1 MSGSGPSGRAP
12 IGFAHR
18 GARAERRE
26 NTLDAFRRA
35 LELGATGL
43 ETDAWLTADGVAVLD
58 HDGVT
63 GSRWLGRFRPAI
75 SGQARADLPD
85 HIPTLRELYAECG
98 TGFEL
103 SVDLK
108 GRGVADAILA
118 EAGAAGAADRLWLCH
133 GDGRVLGSWREAAR
147 PARLVE
153 SARRGR
159 IPEGLAARAAALKAL
174 GIDALNLPVRDWD
187 TQGVDEVHE
196 AGLLAFGWDA
206 QSPRDI
212 DQGLQTGLDGLYSDH
227 VDRLMAAINGGS
239 RA

>member
-1 MSGSGPSGRAP
+1 VSGSGPSGRAP

-35 LELGATGL
+35 LEIGATGL

-58 HDGVT
+58 HDGLT
-63 GSRWLGRFRPAI
+63 GPRWLGRFRPAI
-75 SGQARADLPD
+75 SDQARGELPG
-85 HIPTLRELYAECG
+85 HIPTLGDLYTECG
-98 TGFEL
+98 ADFEL

-108 GRGVADAILA
+108 VRDAADAVLA
-118 EAGAAGAADRLWLCH
+118 EAGVVGAVDRLWLCH

-153 SARRGR
+153 STRRGR
-159 IPEGLAARAAALKAL
+159 IPEGLAARAAALQAI
-174 GIDALNLPVRDWD
+174 GIDALNLPARDWD
-187 TQGVDEVHE
+187 TEGVAEVHG

-206 QSPRDI
+206 QSRRDI
-212 DQGLQTGLDGLYSDH
+212 DHGLHLGLDALYSDH
-227 VDRLMAAINGGS
+227 VGRLMAAINGGPGD
-239 RA
+239 